1 MKHIIY
7 FILRRIRAKKK
18 MKKLI
23 MKIFNSVQCR
33 GIQFPLIK
41 VPVERIRTNCKIS
54 TKNTTQ
60 TKQIYMNDT
69 AQKPN

>member
-1 MKHIIY
+1 
-7 FILRRIRAKKK
+7 
-18 MKKLI
+18 